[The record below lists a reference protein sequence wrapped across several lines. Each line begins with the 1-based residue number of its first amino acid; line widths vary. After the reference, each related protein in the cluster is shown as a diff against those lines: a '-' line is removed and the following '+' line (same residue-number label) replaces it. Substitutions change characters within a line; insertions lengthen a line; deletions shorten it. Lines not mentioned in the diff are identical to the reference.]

1 MSDTSDFPTYEEQLE
16 AERIKEEERTEE
28 HELHQEMRESGPR
41 ITSSSPASL
50 VPATVNDIEVMG
62 SGFVDGS
69 EIEIDGQIQ
78 STTFV
83 DDTHLSAVGYT
94 APDISGTVTITVR
107 NPDTEESNDFFV
119 MVEEPQGM
127 AVTSVTPDMPVT
139 NVKTSFTITGS
150 GFTGVTAVDLI
161 RESNS
166 TAYPCTDVIVVND
179 TTITCMGK
187 VPAGGTNR
195 YHVKVTKGTEIAQ
208 LDSAIGSISQTVTS
222 VTPNPIVG
230 ADPQTGMTAVGTLF
244 QQAGVNGVK
253 LGSEKVVCTNVVVVS
268 DTSLTFDFP
277 GGIAPSG
284 NVGLYLDTA
293 TGDELF
299 PGSGSPSLVST

>member
-16 AERIKEEERTEE
+16 AERIKEEERTAE

-69 EIEIDGQIQ
+69 EIEIDGQVQ

-94 APDISGTVTITVR
+94 APDVVGTVIITVR

-119 MVEEPQGM
+119 MVEEPKAM
-127 AVTSVTPDMPVT
+127 AVTSVTPDMVITYLPT
-139 NVKTSFTITGS
+139 DFTITGS
-150 GFTGVTAVDLI
+150 GFIGVTAVDLI
-161 RESNS
+161 RVSNS
-166 TAYPCTDVIVVND
+166 TAYPCTDVVVVND
-179 TTITCMGK
+179 TTITCTGMA
-187 VPAGGTNR
+187 PAGGTNR
-195 YHVKVTKGTEIAQ
+195 YHVKVTKGIEVAQ
-208 LDSAIGSISQTVTS
+208 LDSAIGATSVTVTS

-230 ADPQTGMTAVGTLF
+230 ADPQTGMSAVGTLF
-244 QQAGVNGVK
+244 QQAGVTGVK
-253 LGSEKVVCTNVVVVS
+253 LGSEKVVCTNVVVAS

-277 GGIAPSG
+277 GGIIAYN
-284 NVGLYLDTA
+284 NVPLYLDA
-293 TGDELF
+293 SGVEMF
-299 PGSGSPSLVST
+299 PGSGAPPLVST

>member
-94 APDISGTVTITVR
+94 APDIPGTVTITVR

-119 MVEEPQGM
+119 MVEEPQG
-127 AVTSVTPDMPVT
+127 AGDPSVTACTPSDVVSPTSGKSLTLTGTSLARVT
-139 NVKTSFTITGS
+139 
-150 GFTGVTAVDLI
+150 
-161 RESNS
+161 
-166 TAYPCTDVIVVND
+166 IVQLYDVND
-179 TTITCMGK
+179 
-187 VPAGGTNR
+187 
-195 YHVKVTKGTEIAQ
+195 
-208 LDSAIGSISQTVTS
+208 GS
-222 VTPNPIVG
+222 
-230 ADPQTGMTAVGTLF
+230 F
-244 QQAGVNGVK
+244 GVLNM
-253 LGSEKVVCTNVVVVS
+253 VVVS
-268 DTSLTFDFP
+268 DTEITCDLNAFQPVGSYKIGVAIVDYLGFYKSATDLLT
-277 GGIAPSG
+277 I
-284 NVGLYLDTA
+284 T
-293 TGDELF
+293 
-299 PGSGSPSLVST
+299 